1 MISTVL
7 HTFMLN
13 PDAFNCG
20 MGGERA
26 ECSAASNTADN
37 CTQSQCPRLQ
47 LHLCGQIV
55 LLSTATQSLAKIW
68 LLQTKQ
74 SVLVAEAE
82 LQCKSRPK
90 WRHQTFW
97 GVFWWAA
104 SLAGLALSVGQR
116 VRPQSHRYIHLDQT
130 IREISINTLIKRV
143 VFLKIYLFLL
153 VDLCL

>member
-1 MISTVL
+1 M
-7 HTFMLN
+7 
-13 PDAFNCG
+13 
-20 MGGERA
+20 
-26 ECSAASNTADN
+26 
-37 CTQSQCPRLQ
+37 
-47 LHLCGQIV
+47 
-55 LLSTATQSLAKIW
+55 LSTATQSLAKIW

-82 LQCKSRPK
+82 LQSKSRPK

-97 GVFWWAA
+97 GVFSWAA

-116 VRPQSHRYIHLDQT
+116 VRPQSHWYIHLDQT

-143 VFLKIYLFLL
+143 VFLKKYLFLL